1 MAVILA
7 FALTARLRAGIP
19 DPRAFGANS
28 LAAGKTLAPR
38 DLGVGPLGPFRWA
51 IDAESG
57 KLSCHFEGEGA
68 EPDPLSYLLKSA

>member
-7 FALTARLRAGIP
+7 FAPTVRLRAGIP
-19 DPRAFGANS
+19 DPRVSGATAV
-28 LAAGKTLAPR
+28 AAVKAPAPR
-38 DLGVGPLGPFRWA
+38 DLGAGPLGPFRWA

-57 KLSCHFEGEGA
+57 KLSCHFEGEAA